1 MRKLMLAVAAAAGL
15 ATASAE
21 AVFRAGTDGSLAK
34 PKKVTLAA
42 GEDWLPFAATPGV
55 KKGSAL
61 DFASVCGIDAPA
73 GKYGNVVVRNGHF
86 EFEKRPGVQQRFY
99 GVNLCFN
106 ANYVDYADAKA
117 FADRLAHLGYNAIRI
132 HHYERTLTEG
142 SKDGTTINPNRM
154 KQLDGLL
161 AACAE
166 SGLYVTTDLF
176 VSRNVP
182 WRAIGQD
189 RDGIVP
195 MDIYKAMVRTN
206 EAAYANLEAF
216 TRALLGHVNAY
227 TGRRWADEPALAFI
241 SLVNENNV
249 GNHGGIKEGAPR
261 KAAADL
267 ECAFYRRMERLLHGE
282 IGTKALLTDMNG
294 WTNYDEYRAC
304 RKEYDYVD
312 NHFYVDHPHFLEQ
325 DWRLPSSCPNENP
338 LKGHLRGAPGAGRI
352 REQGK
357 PFTIT
362 EWNYAGPGRYRGV
375 GGIFTGAWAAREDW
389 DGLWR
394 FAWSHGD
401 EGIVRPE
408 KCRLGYF
415 DMAGDPLS
423 LASERATM
431 CLFLRGDLAAGDTK
445 AMQVDSEEGS
455 LTLVTPRTLGGF
467 AERGRI
473 AAGGLTAEIGERP
486 ATVWASAVDGNPLA
500 ESSRILLTHLTDV
513 QNTGAQYADDSL
525 KVLLDWG
532 GLPHLMRR
540 GKAEIRLETK
550 GTKVYAL
557 RADGERCGEVPARR
571 DGKCLLFTAEIARD
585 PGSATYLYEIVTE
598 K

>member
-1 MRKLMLAVAAAAGL
+1 M
-15 ATASAE
+15 
-21 AVFRAGTDGSLAK
+21 

-42 GEDWLPFAATPGV
+42 GEEWLPFAAAPGV

-73 GKYGNVVVRNGHF
+73 GKYGNVVARNGHF
-86 EFEKRPGVQQRFY
+86 EFEKRPGVPQRFY

-132 HHYERTLTEG
+132 HHYERTLVEG
-142 SKDGTTINPNRM
+142 SKDGTTVNPDRM

-161 AACAE
+161 AACTEA
-166 SGLYVTTDLF
+166 GLYVTTDLF
-176 VSRNVP
+176 VSRPVA
-182 WRAIGQD
+182 WRAVGQD

-195 MDIYKAMVRTN
+195 MDLYKAMVRTN

-241 SLVNENNV
+241 SLVNENNI
-249 GNHGGIKEGAPR
+249 GNHGGVREGAPR

-267 ECAFYRRMERLLHGE
+267 ECAFYRRMEKLLHKE

-304 RKEYDYVD
+304 RKDYDYID
-312 NHFYVDHPHFLEQ
+312 NHFYVDHPSFLEEP
-325 DWRLPSSCPNENP
+325 WRLPSSCPNENP
-338 LKGHLRGAPGAGRI
+338 LKGRPRGAPGAGGI
-352 REQGK
+352 RERDK

-362 EWNYAGPGRYRGV
+362 EWNYSAPGRYRGV
-375 GGIFTGAWAAREDW
+375 GGIFTGAWAARENW

-431 CLFLRGDLAAGDTK
+431 CLFLRGDLKTGDK
-445 AMQVDSEEGS
+445 EAMQIDSEQGS
-455 LTLVTPRTLGGF
+455 LMLVTPRTTGGF

-473 AAGGLTAEIGERP
+473 VAGGLTAEIGETP
-486 ATVWASAVDGNPLA
+486 ATVWASAVDGKPLA

-513 QNTGAQYADDSL
+513 QNSGAQYADDSL
-525 KVLLDWG
+525 RVLLDWG

-557 RADGERCGEVPARR
+557 RADGERYGEVPVRR
-571 DGKCLLFTAEIARD
+571 DGKFLSFTAEIARD
-585 PGSATYLYEIVTE
+585 PGSATYLYEIVAD
-598 K
+598 